1 MSAVTALPTVLP
13 VRRSAPRPR
22 LELVGPGFV
31 PVPRPAPV
39 RLAPGHPAPA
49 RPGVARPAVARPP
62 VAHPAVAVAA
72 APPSRAVAPTGHLR
86 LTARGRAVL
95 AVGAF
100 VLATMAAVL
109 VGAWAGQLGADAA
122 VVATERVTVGS
133 GDTLWE
139 IASVVAAPGQ
149 DVRDLVD
156 QLVALNGLPSGDLR
170 AGQQILVPAR

>member
-49 RPGVARPAVARPP
+49 RPGVAR
-62 VAHPAVAVAA
+62 PAVAVAA